1 LPDDIVLKKGGTYTG
16 CEYGFNND
24 YNYTLNA
31 NTSYLGSGDVYEV
44 VEGQLKDPV
53 EGNILQI
60 KFYTRISGLVTLN
73 LYGQTDDG
81 SMLLKNYQMFQYANT
96 DGTLNPV
103 SDLDG

>member
-1 LPDDIVLKKGGTYTG
+1 VNQYSIADIG
-16 CEYGFNND
+16 CEVGFNTEYIDSLND
-24 YNYTLNA
+24 IYFQ
-31 NTSYLGSGDVYEV
+31 TSHDNPLYSHEV
-44 VEGQLKDPV
+44 MEGQLKDPV

>member
-44 VEGQLKDPV
+44 MEG
-53 EGNILQI
+53 
-60 KFYTRISGLVTLN
+60 
-73 LYGQTDDG
+73 
-81 SMLLKNYQMFQYANT
+81 
-96 DGTLNPV
+96 
-103 SDLDG
+103 